1 MPDTSSQQ
9 PPPTAAPAVI
19 LGVIWL
25 SPIHVLG
32 VGAFQGLDIR
42 FPLLLIWPRGCA
54 RGDDG
59 FPLGL
64 ESCLDLPLT
73 GLNPTNPLH
82 GIS

>member
-1 MPDTSSQQ
+1 M
-9 PPPTAAPAVI
+9 I
-19 LGVIWL
+19 LCVTWL
-25 SPIHVLG
+25 SPVHVLG
-32 VGAFQGLDIR
+32 VRASQGLDVR
-42 FPLLLIWPRGCA
+42 FPLLLIWLRAWA

-64 ESCLDLPLT
+64 EPCLDLPLT